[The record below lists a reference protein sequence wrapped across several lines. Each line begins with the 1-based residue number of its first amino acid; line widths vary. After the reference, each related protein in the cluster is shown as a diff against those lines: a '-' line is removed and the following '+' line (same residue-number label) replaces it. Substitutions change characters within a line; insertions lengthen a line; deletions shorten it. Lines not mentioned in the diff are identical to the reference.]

1 VRSTPM
7 PSASALDGVTVD
19 AFGTLVELESPVPR
33 LREALAERGVERDD
47 ATVAAAFAAE
57 AAYYAEHNVEGG
69 DEERL
74 RRLRRECAAIFLHSA
89 AADLDPEEFTR
100 PFVGALVFRPVDG
113 AVAALERLRAAG
125 LALACVSDWDVSVGE
140 QLWRAGLRSFFAAVV
155 SSAETG
161 REKPDPGVFLAAL
174 ARLGVRPERA
184 LHVGDM
190 EADREGAAAAGLAF
204 EPAPLATLPARLG
217 LR

>member
-1 VRSTPM
+1 M
-7 PSASALDGVTVD
+7 PSASHLDGVTVD
-19 AFGTLVELESPVPR
+19 AFGTLVELESPVLA
-33 LREALAERGVERDD
+33 LRQALAERGVERDD

-57 AAYYAEHNVEGG
+57 AEYYRVHNVEGG
-69 DEERL
+69 DEESL
-74 RRLRRECAAIFLHSA
+74 RRLRRECAAVFLRSA
-89 AADLDPEEFTR
+89 AADLDPEEFTG
-100 PFVGALVFRPVDG
+100 PFVGALVFRPVNG

-140 QLWRAGLRSFFAAVV
+140 QLERAALRSFFAVVV

-161 REKPDPGVFLAAL
+161 AEKPDPAVFAAAL
-174 ARLGVRPERA
+174 GQLGIRTERA
-184 LHVGDM
+184 LHIGDT

>member
-1 VRSTPM
+1 M
-7 PSASALDGVTVD
+7 PSASRLDGVTVD

-33 LREALAERGVERDD
+33 LRQALAERGVDRDE
-47 ATVAAAFAAE
+47 ATVAAAFRAE

-69 DEERL
+69 DEDSL
-74 RRLRRECAAIFLHSA
+74 RRLRRECAAIFLRA
-89 AADLDPEEFTR
+89 AEADLDPEEFTG
-100 PFVGALVFRPVDG
+100 PFVAALVFRPVDG

-140 QLWRAGLRSFFAAVV
+140 HLEQAGLRPFFAAVV

-161 REKPDPGVFLAAL
+161 REKPDPAVFLEAL
-174 ARLGVRPERA
+174 ARLGIAPERA
-184 LHVGDM
+184 LHIGDV
-190 EADREGAAAAGLAF
+190 EADRLGAEAAGLAF